1 MSYSRETKVGVGPS
15 PQRLNENLGGGPLVA
30 PTETPQSQSQSQ
42 SSAYS
47 AAAGQIKPRTRI
59 ERIGFWVI
67 VVAALALILVL
78 AGVILPPIVGGLI
91 TAVYVSAFVGFLTLL
106 NLSKPSGWANSV
118 LGRRVFPVLKSAPD
132 TEVWRLAQVNAALT
146 FVFAFFYQLIASTF
160 IGPFI
165 GGILVIGVLVGLGIF
180 YNRARRVVI
189 KP

>member
-30 PTETPQSQSQSQ
+30 PSETPQYQSQA
-42 SSAYS
+42 SAYS
-47 AAAGQIKPRTRI
+47 TAAGQIKPRTKL
-59 ERIGFWVI
+59 ERFGFWVI

-91 TAVYVSAFVGFLTLL
+91 TAFYVSAFVGFLTLM
-106 NLSKPSGWANSV
+106 NLSKPSGWANAV
-118 LGRRVFPVLKSAPD
+118 LGRRVFPVLKPGQDS
-132 TEVWRLAQVNAALT
+132 EVWRLAGVNAALV
-146 FVFAFFYQLIASTF
+146 FVFTFFYQLIASTF

-165 GGILVIGVLVGLGIF
+165 AGLLVFGALVALGIF
-180 YNRARRVVI
+180 YNRVRRVVI